1 MKFLTLNNNGK
12 KVLKSIPT
20 KTSVFNLFQVNSNI
34 KELIIRC
41 PYKGKIINI
50 NASTNYIGTIDTELI
65 IEKIS
70 KNDFKNKLNTWSS
83 IFSNNLF
90 IRTGQVIDDETHIIN
105 SNVVDIDD
113 YFRVNLIGT
122 SDLKNLN
129 LEIEIN
135 VE

>member
-12 KVLKSIPT
+12 KALKSIPT
-20 KTSVFNLFQVNSNI
+20 KTIVFNLFQVNSNI

-50 NASTNYIGTIDTELI
+50 NASTNYIGTVDTQLI
-65 IEKIS
+65 VEKIS
-70 KNDFKNKLNTWSS
+70 KDDFKNKLNAWSN
-83 IFSNNLF
+83 ILSNNLF

-105 SNVVDIDD
+105 SDIVDVDD